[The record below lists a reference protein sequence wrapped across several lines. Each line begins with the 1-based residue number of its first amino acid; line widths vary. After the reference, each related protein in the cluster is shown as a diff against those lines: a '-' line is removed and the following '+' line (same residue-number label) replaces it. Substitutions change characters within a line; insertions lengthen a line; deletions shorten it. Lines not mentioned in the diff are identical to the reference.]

1 MPLYV
6 LSPLVIG
13 TWALVM
19 TALERRFPF
28 QPRYPIFRPEFFNDF
43 VMYTF
48 VQSYVLGFVIA
59 MIIRGLDGITH
70 MSQLGLVSRWPV
82 WLQLVFFIV
91 THDFW
96 QYWFHRLQHRNRFFW
111 RIHEA
116 AHAPL
121 HVDWLAGSRSHALEI
136 LIAQTAEFAPIFL
149 LGASP
154 DVALYKGMIDAV
166 WGMFNHSNIDVKM
179 GPLLWF
185 FNGPEL
191 HRWHHDL
198 ETPRG
203 GVNLGTKL
211 TIWDHV
217 FGTAYYPRQRKAG
230 KYGLHRSDEFPHG
243 SYLRQLV
250 YAFRPMK
257 PRATDEAR
265 TATRPMVMAS
275 VEPDQEG
282 GRIATRS

>member
-1 MPLYV
+1 MPLY
-6 LSPLVIG
+6 LISPLVIG
-13 TWALVM
+13 SWALVLVG
-19 TALERRFPF
+19 LERRFPY
-28 QPRYPIFRPEFFNDF
+28 QPGYRVFRPEFFNDF

-59 MIIRGLDGITH
+59 LVIRVLDDLTH
-70 MSQLGLVSRWPV
+70 MSDLGLVSRWPV
-82 WLQLVFFIV
+82 WAQLGFFIV

-96 QYWFHRLQHRNRFFW
+96 QYWFHRVQHRNRFLW

-121 HVDWLAGSRSHALEI
+121 HVDWLSGSRSHALEI
-136 LIAQTAEFAPIFL
+136 LVAQTAEFAPIFL

-166 WGMFNHSNIDVKM
+166 WGMFNHSNIDVRM
-179 GPLLWF
+179 GRLLYVL
-185 FNGPEL
+185 NGPEL

-198 ETPRG
+198 DTPRG

-211 TIWDHV
+211 TIWDWV
-217 FGTAYYPRQRKAG
+217 FGTAHYPRDRKPAR
-230 KYGLHRSDEFPHG
+230 YGLHKSREFPHG

-250 YAFRPMK
+250 YAFRPMS
-257 PRATDEAR
+257 PNTLPEDASPLGTPAPSSARDAASGSIRGRA
-265 TATRPMVMAS
+265 
-275 VEPDQEG
+275 
-282 GRIATRS
+282 